1 MAGTKWWD
9 SEIGF
14 RSAKESVI
22 EAKRKS
28 NGKTMSLRAVTA
40 IDGIASGMTT
50 YYLDE
55 HPVSVTRNE
64 DGTYTFD
71 DTYLVIQEK
80 AAKAAKGYA
89 RRQAIIYAL
98 IGICVI
104 SAIIYIIVKHK
115 K

>member
-14 RSAKESVI
+14 KSAKESVI

-40 IDGIASGMTT
+40 IDGIASGVTT

-80 AAKAAKGYA
+80 AAKGYA